1 MNLDLNVINLPSF
14 INDGNT
20 VINYLKLGL
29 LQADLVLN
37 HLLTIP
43 ANFTTLNIYNTICK
57 QKYNQYLFDGFHF
70 LTKSCEIQY
79 AKIYLIYN
87 DSLDLPISEKSEY
100 TLKSRYSLIDEV
112 KLPEHFQNMISI
124 MTEDSPLFS
133 EYNYRLFA
141 IRAHNKHLIEYYS
154 KNKISQKEIE
164 EIVINDWILA
174 MNKLKI
180 PLKLILQRCSYLS
193 RWYNDYFLK
202 LKPLYW
208 EIIKARVDKLLDTR
222 IDSLTLNDA
231 NKLRNYGEKLTNYNN
246 EKLSKVDIELAIH
259 LFSQF
264 SESYNDKEIKE
275 LLLNSLPYPI
285 LCYLLGYPIHHHYP
299 ANVNDRLKELL
310 ELGPDQYYLGLIERN
325 KKKLKKIDSQIVNR
339 SDTLYNNI
347 YEYSMSDILLD
358 YTYVN
363 EKLFIYA
370 FSRSEFNTLL
380 NQKQNYYTRVL
391 ISPQLKAN
399 IEMRLSLSKALNLPD
414 CLPLRQ
420 LYDELI
426 IYRSNT
432 HNNNVNEMVVKNRPL
447 KDINNLNT
455 PLTTSGSILRD
466 YMTRSPSPNVFIG
479 IPLFSIADNS

>member
-20 VINYLKLGL
+20 VINYLELGL
-29 LQADLVLN
+29 LQPDLVLN

-70 LTKSCEIQY
+70 LAKSCEIRY

-87 DSLDLPISEKSEY
+87 ETLDIPISLDNSEY

-112 KLPEHFQNMISI
+112 KLPEHYQNMISI
-124 MTEDSPLFS
+124 MTEDSPLFN
-133 EYNYRLFA
+133 EYDYRLLA
-141 IRAHNKHLIEYYS
+141 IRSHNKHLIDYYS

-193 RWYNDYFLK
+193 RWFNDYFLK
-202 LKPLYW
+202 IKPLYW
-208 EIIKARVDKLLDTR
+208 EIIKTR
-222 IDSLTLNDA
+222 IDATLSSHEMKDS
-231 NKLRNYGEKLTNYNN
+231 GV
-246 EKLSKVDIELAIH
+246 SKVDIELAIH

-264 SESYNDKEIKE
+264 AESYNDKEIKE

-299 ANVNDRLKELL
+299 ANINDRLKQLL
-310 ELGPDQYYLGLIERN
+310 EVGPDQYYLNLIETHR
-325 KKKLKKIDSQIVNR
+325 KKLKKIDQHIVNR
-339 SDTLYNNI
+339 RDTLYNNI

-399 IEMRLSLSKALNLPD
+399 IEMRLSLSKSLNLPD

-426 IYRSNT
+426 TYRSNT
-432 HNNNVNEMVVKNRPL
+432 HISHVNEMAVKNRPL
-447 KDINNLNT
+447 KNSSYLSNPLSNPLAT